1 MSTIICESVLDSIG
15 KSETSHPDVHVYIPQ
30 PGRFDFCLMI
40 PDATTQTVNNIKI
53 ILDVFADEYHFT
65 NPRECPEINSVIDM
79 GRLGNILD
87 YDCVIL
93 EFNAHSLLAKV
104 KTLFQIF
111 AHLLWCPAFID
122 PVFIEHKSKWTFVED
137 NEEACEI
144 AMRFNH
150 SHNISLDEFITLKN
164 SFYTIIYPLE
174 TFDTEHANALDK
186 VMDIIKVKC
195 NRRRPAFTR
204 HI

>member
-1 MSTIICESVLDSIG
+1 MSTIICESVLDSIE
-15 KSETSHPDVHVYIPQ
+15 KSETGHPDVQRHIPR
-30 PGRFDFCLMI
+30 PGYYDFCLMI
-40 PDATTQTVNNIKI
+40 PDATAQTVNNIRI
-53 ILDVFADEYHFT
+53 ILNVFADEYHFT
-65 NPRECPEINSVIDM
+65 SPRECPEINSVIDM

-93 EFNAHSLLAKV
+93 EFNAHSLLVKV
-104 KTLFQIF
+104 KALFQIF
-111 AHLLWCPAFID
+111 AHLLWCPAF
-122 PVFIEHKSKWTFVED
+122 VEYKSKWTFVED

-144 AMRFNH
+144 ATRLNN
-150 SHNISLDEFITLKN
+150 SHRNVSLDEFITLKN
-164 SFYTIIYPLE
+164 SFYTIIYPSE
-174 TFDTEHANALDK
+174 IFDTNHANALDK

>member
-1 MSTIICESVLDSIG
+1 MRTIICESVLDSIG
-15 KSETSHPDVHVYIPQ
+15 KSETGHPDVQRHIPR
-30 PGRFDFCLMI
+30 PGYYDFCLMI
-40 PDATTQTVNNIKI
+40 PDATVQTVNNIRI
-53 ILDVFADEYHFT
+53 ILNVFADEYHFT
-65 NPRECPEINSVIDM
+65 SPRECPEINSVIDM

-104 KTLFQIF
+104 KALFQIF
-111 AHLLWCPAFID
+111 AHLLWCPAF
-122 PVFIEHKSKWTFVED
+122 VEYNSKWTFVED
-137 NEEACEI
+137 NEEACKI
-144 AMRFNH
+144 ATRLNN
-150 SHNISLDEFITLKN
+150 SHRNVSLDEFITLKN
-164 SFYTIIYPLE
+164 SFYTIIYPSE
-174 TFDTEHANALDK
+174 TFDPDHANALDK

>member
-1 MSTIICESVLDSIG
+1 MRTIICESVLDSIG
-15 KSETSHPDVHVYIPQ
+15 KSETGHPDVQRHIPQ

-40 PDATTQTVNNIKI
+40 PGATIQLMNNIRI
-53 ILDVFADEYHFT
+53 ILDAFADEYHFT
-65 NPRECPEINSVIDM
+65 SPRNCPEIDSVIDT

-93 EFNAHSLLAKV
+93 EFNAYSLLAKV

-111 AHLLWCPAFID
+111 AHLPWCPAF
-122 PVFIEHKSKWTFVED
+122 VEHNSKWTFVED
-137 NEEACEI
+137 NEDACKI
-144 AMRFNH
+144 ATRFNH
-150 SHNISLDEFITLKN
+150 SRNISLDEFITLKN
-164 SFYTIIYPLE
+164 SFYTIVYPLE

-186 VMDIIKVKC
+186 VMDVIKVKC

>member
-1 MSTIICESVLDSIG
+1 MSTIICESILDSIG
-15 KSETSHPDVHVYIPQ
+15 KSETSYSDVHMHIPQ

-40 PDATTQTVNNIKI
+40 PDITTQTVNNIKT

-65 NPRECPEINSVIDM
+65 YPRQCPEINSVIDM

-87 YDCVIL
+87 YDCLIL
-93 EFNAHSLLAKV
+93 EFNAQSLLAKV
-104 KTLFQIF
+104 KALFQIF
-111 AHLLWCPAFID
+111 AHLLWCPAFI
-122 PVFIEHKSKWTFVED
+122 EHNSKWTFVED

-144 AMRFNH
+144 ATRFNN

-174 TFDTEHANALDK
+174 TFDIEHANALDK

-195 NRRRPAFTR
+195 NRRRPAFTK

>member
-1 MSTIICESVLDSIG
+1 MSKIICESVLDSIG
-15 KSETSHPDVHVYIPQ
+15 KSETGHPDVRVHVPQ

-40 PDATTQTVNNIKI
+40 PDATVQTVNNIKI
-53 ILDVFADEYHFT
+53 ILDVFTDEYHFT
-65 NPRECPEINSVIDM
+65 NPRECPEIDSVIDM

-87 YDCVIL
+87 YDCAIL

-111 AHLLWCPAFID
+111 AHLLWCPAF
-122 PVFIEHKSKWTFVED
+122 VEHNSKWTFVED

-144 AMRFNH
+144 ATRLNN
-150 SHNISLDEFITLKN
+150 SHRNVSLDEFITLKN
-164 SFYTIIYPLE
+164 SFYTIVYPLE
-174 TFDTEHANALDK
+174 TFDIEHANALDK

-195 NRRRPAFTR
+195 NRRRPAFTK

>member
-1 MSTIICESVLDSIG
+1 MSKIIYESVLDNIE
-15 KSETSHPDVHVYIPQ
+15 KSETGHLDVQRHIPR
-30 PGRFDFCLMI
+30 PGYYDFCLMI
-40 PDATTQTVNNIKI
+40 PDATVQTVNNIRI
-53 ILDVFADEYHFT
+53 ILDVFADEYRFT
-65 NPRECPEINSVIDM
+65 NPRQCPETTSLIDM

-104 KTLFQIF
+104 KALFQIF
-111 AHLLWCPAFID
+111 AHTLWCPAF
-122 PVFIEHKSKWTFVED
+122 VEHNSKWTFVED
-137 NEEACEI
+137 NKEACEI
-144 AMRFNH
+144 ATRFNN

-164 SFYTIIYPLE
+164 SFYTIVYPLE
-174 TFDTEHANALDK
+174 TFDINHANALDK
-186 VMDIIKVKC
+186 VLDIIKIKC